1 MDRDKLKLMV
11 RNLELLVDDIK
22 AEVFSDVES
31 YVSPPPTIT
40 QDYDEILEDD
50 DDTQTSRAKR
60 LIKLLERLL
69 KKDYLYDKEQL
80 KLIREQLKVAKNEL
94 AKIEEQT
101 SKGFK

>member
-1 MDRDKLKLMV
+1 MKNRKNSIHMDRTKLKLMV

-50 DDTQTSRAKR
+50 DGYPD
-60 LIKLLERLL
+60 
-69 KKDYLYDKEQL
+69 
-80 KLIREQLKVAKNEL
+80 
-94 AKIEEQT
+94 
-101 SKGFK
+101 

>member
-1 MDRDKLKLMV
+1 M
-11 RNLELLVDDIK
+11 
-22 AEVFSDVES
+22 A
-31 YVSPPPTIT
+31 
-40 QDYDEILEDD
+40 
-50 DDTQTSRAKR
+50 TQTSRAKR

-101 SKGFK
+101 SKGFKLTYLL

>member
-1 MDRDKLKLMV
+1 MM
-11 RNLELLVDDIK
+11 NFMMMTM
-22 AEVFSDVES
+22 A
-31 YVSPPPTIT
+31 T
-40 QDYDEILEDD
+40 QI
-50 DDTQTSRAKR
+50 SRAKR

-94 AKIEEQT
+94 AKIQEQS